1 MKLFQR
7 MRIGWILSMCTSS
20 ICLALLPSISQ
31 ADVTLRASSQWN
43 ETHAGSQVDLWW
55 ADEISKR
62 TNGEVKIKIFFSGAL
77 GKAQENLKLMQD
89 RAIDIAMMSPGYF
102 PAQLPFHAAP
112 NSIPMAFSRVDQVA
126 PFVER
131 VIKEVPA
138 FENEAAANGMKTLFF
153 HHLNPYQLIC
163 TEHIRGIDDMK
174 GKKMRTWG
182 KALPQAVQ
190 AVGGTP
196 VTLFLPEIYE
206 GLSRGTVDCIPFA
219 IDLLVSYKIYEV
231 AKHHHDVTIWQGPTN
246 GTWITLDAWNNLTAE
261 QQQVVEQVSIEAM
274 RKDAAVTIQ
283 AGKDARKIL
292 EDKGMIFHSFPESEA
307 AKWDSLN
314 PDFFADFIT
323 AMEEKGLGDDARKTI
338 EIWREIQ
345 AL

>member
-1 MKLFQR
+1 MASASLA
-7 MRIGWILSMCTSS
+7 LA
-20 ICLALLPSISQ
+20 CLAFTPIVSQ
-31 ADVTLRASSQWN
+31 AGVTLKASSQWN
-43 ETHAGSQVDLWW
+43 EIHAGSQVDLWW
-55 ADEISKR
+55 AEEISKR
-62 TNGEVKIKIFFSGAL
+62 TNGEVNIKIFFAGAL

-89 RAIDIAMMSPGYF
+89 GAIDSAMMSPGYF

-131 VIKEVPA
+131 VMREVPA
-138 FENEAAANGMKTLFF
+138 FEQEAAANGMKTLFF

-163 TEHIRGIDDMK
+163 KEHIKGVADMK

-219 IDLLVSYKIYEV
+219 IDLLVNYKIYEV
-231 AKHHHDVTIWQGPTN
+231 AKHHHDITIWQGPTN
-246 GTWITLDAWNNLTAE
+246 GTWITLAAWNNLTDE
-261 QQQVVEQVSIEAM
+261 QQKIVEEVSFQAM
-274 RKDAAVTIQ
+274 RKDAEVTIQ
-283 AGKDARKIL
+283 AGKDARGVL
-292 EDKGMIFHSFPESEA
+292 EEKGMIFHSFPASEA
-307 AKWDSLN
+307 AKWESLN
-314 PDFFADFIT
+314 PDFFGDFIA

-338 EIWREIQ
+338 EIWRDIQ